1 MPIVRASSKGQI
13 VIPARLRRKYQ
24 IDKGTRVNIIDG
36 EGELILRPVLQDP
49 VQEAKGIFRGGLS
62 SLQELLRERREGG
75 SV

>member
-36 EGELILRPVLQDP
+36 DGELILRPVLKDP
-49 VQEAKGIFRGGLS
+49 VLEAKGLFRGGIS

>member
-36 EGELILRPVLQDP
+36 DGELILRPVLKDP
-49 VQEAKGIFRGGLS
+49 VLEAKGLFRGGLS

>member
-62 SLQELLRERREGG
+62 SVQELLRERREGG
-75 SV
+75 GA

>member
-75 SV
+75 GV